1 MKLKA
6 IAASVALAAVSAT
19 ANAAWENGGG
29 VSSPNGELMLTIW
42 NDATETS
49 MSMDLGVSTLDA
61 TSLAIGTTFEL
72 DQGGLDH
79 ISAATAGAGDLQ
91 FNLVGSNADQANIVN
106 NPESYSLYATQVAQP
121 TPTFTFAT
129 MGGGM
134 LGRVSNYGLQLLN
147 YGSQSATS
155 TEEDPT
161 ILMSGGTQYSGFN
174 GYWGTTMGGMTNQ
187 GVGVIDSAAV
197 VGDSLYAYSF
207 QLSDIAQ
214 QDFTPYAVQSAG
226 YWVVDLESSTLSYVP
241 VPAAVWLFASGVLG
255 LAGVARRRRQA

>member
-6 IAASVALAAVSAT
+6 IAASVALAAVSVS

-61 TSLAIGTTFEL
+61 TGLAIGTTFAL
-72 DQGGLDH
+72 DQGGLDY
-79 ISAATAGAGDLQ
+79 ISAATAGAGDLY
-91 FNLVGSNADQANIVN
+91 FNIVGANADSANIVT

-121 TPTFTFAT
+121 VPTFSFAT
-129 MGGGM
+129 
-134 LGRVSNYGLQLLN
+134 LGSNLTIVSNYGLQLNNSGTL
-147 YGSQSATS
+147 SATDDAV
-155 TEEDPT
+155 DPT
-161 ILMSGGTQYSGFN
+161 ILMSGGTSYAGFN

-187 GVGVIDSAAV
+187 GIGVIESAAA

-226 YWVVDLESSTLSYVP
+226 YWVVDLESATLSYVP
-241 VPAAVWLFASGVLG
+241 VPAAVWLFASGILG